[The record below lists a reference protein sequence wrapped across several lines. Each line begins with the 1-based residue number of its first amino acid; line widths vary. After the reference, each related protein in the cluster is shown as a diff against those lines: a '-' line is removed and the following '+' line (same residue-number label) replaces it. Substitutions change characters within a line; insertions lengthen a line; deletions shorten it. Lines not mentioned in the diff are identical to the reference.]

1 MERRETVSLSFRSI
15 LLVVESTPFFTYCEN
30 INELTRLKHK
40 EMNVR
45 TGTRRGMWK
54 LFKFYLKELMT

>member
-45 TGTRRGMWK
+45 TGTACGSCSS
-54 LFKFYLKELMT
+54 FT